1 MRRLKLLIF
10 LFSGFSIF
18 AQNEGNF
25 WYFGENAGLDFSTSP
40 PTALSNSAMSTV
52 AGCSTVSD
60 SNGNL
65 LFYTNGRLVW
75 NRNHVLMSN
84 SPSYGSTDTYSQQL
98 IVKDPSS
105 TNTYFILRTF
115 WSDLVPGPA
124 LDYQIVDMSLDN
136 GLGDIIPIQN
146 YNHNVQFATQEKV
159 SAFINSNGNSNWVVT
174 TYFDYPTLRIYSI
187 KIQNGI
193 IDTSTRATSNFT
205 SVPNYLLSGR
215 DGILKIS
222 NDGTKLIL
230 TDGFKAALFDFN
242 INTGVV
248 TNPIRLSTNSI
259 YNRFYGAE
267 FSPDSSLLY
276 INGNTD
282 TSSLDCNTTN
292 QRAVLQYDLSMPTGW
307 EANPIVLNNSTLN
320 NVRHGD
326 LQLAQDGKIY
336 ASKNCQASLGAI
348 QSPNVLG
355 QGANYTDNAIM
366 LAPGTTGRIGL
377 PYLILPSQATASL
390 TDNSSTV
397 INMFP
402 NPASS
407 YINLTATNRLKS
419 ATIMDMNGRMLSQTN
434 FTGNSTDQSISLE
447 NLSSGIYF
455 VTIQSDLGQKV
466 KKLVVE

>member
-1 MRRLKLLIF
+1 M
-10 LFSGFSIF
+10 
-18 AQNEGNF
+18 
-25 WYFGENAGLDFSTSP
+25 
-40 PTALSNSAMSTV
+40 
-52 AGCSTVSD
+52 
-60 SNGNL
+60 
-65 LFYTNGRLVW
+65 
-75 NRNHVLMSN
+75 
-84 SPSYGSTDTYSQQL
+84 
-98 IVKDPSS
+98 
-105 TNTYFILRTF
+105 
-115 WSDLVPGPA
+115 
-124 LDYQIVDMSLDN
+124 
-136 GLGDIIPIQN
+136 
-146 YNHNVQFATQEKV
+146 
-159 SAFINSNGNSNWVVT
+159 
-174 TYFDYPTLRIYSI
+174 
-187 KIQNGI
+187 
-193 IDTSTRATSNFT
+193 
-205 SVPNYLLSGR
+205 
-215 DGILKIS
+215 
-222 NDGTKLIL
+222 
-230 TDGFKAALFDFN
+230 
-242 INTGVV
+242 
-248 TNPIRLSTNSI
+248 
-259 YNRFYGAE
+259 GAE